1 MPRTYRAGRAP
12 VSIAGEARL
21 TLLWGRPGDRLGAS
35 GQPSPATVV
44 CKHAVGALHA
54 LQCAHRMLEPSS
66 DAGAHTCLGREGAR
80 HRKHAPTLPPDLLL
94 CISLASVEQQ
104 PGYEAARCRGQP
116 HPVLAEGA
124 VHPCGA
130 TGHVGTRAQ
139 RISECTALQP
149 NPTRRHSASL
159 WRHHRPG
166 QCGGTTQYCAA
177 LRCRWPGRY
186 GDASLCSDAA
196 RTCML
201 R

>member
-1 MPRTYRAGRAP
+1 MQPCSDAAHTCRAGRVP

-21 TLLWGRPGDRLGAS
+21 TLWGRPGGRLGAS

-54 LQCAHRMLEPSS
+54 LQSS

-130 TGHVGTRAQ
+130 AGHVGTRAQ

-149 NPTRRHSASL
+149 SPTWRHSASL

-166 QCGGTTQYCAA
+166 QCRGTTQYGA
-177 LRCRWPGRY
+177 RSVRGRIPV
-186 GDASLCSDAA
+186 
-196 RTCML
+196 
-201 R
+201 